1 HAHAYVE
8 RLFQAEA
15 MRFRLKRIASRKC
28 RPRALLWGIS
38 CVPSTIEDGAGSD
51 LPPAGGRRGASGE
64 PASPTASTPAQP
76 GQPLLGFRGAELARA
91 LVLLARFH
99 TIGDDALPL

>member
-1 HAHAYVE
+1 M
-8 RLFQAEA
+8 QAEA
-15 MRFRLKRIASRKC
+15 KRFRLIRIASRKC

-51 LPPAGGRRGASGE
+51 RPPVGGHRGASDE
-64 PASPTASTPAQP
+64 PGCPTASTPAQP

-91 LVLLARFH
+91 LVPLARFR
-99 TIGDDALPL
+99 TVGDDALHL